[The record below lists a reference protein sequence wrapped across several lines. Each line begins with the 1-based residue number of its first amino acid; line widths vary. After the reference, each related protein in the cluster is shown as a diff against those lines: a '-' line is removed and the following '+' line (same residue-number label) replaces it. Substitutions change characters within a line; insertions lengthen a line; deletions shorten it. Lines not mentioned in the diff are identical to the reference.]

1 MEVDGPDDIRT
12 FEHKDYVPRS
22 RTFIPAAL
30 ADNPFLVD
38 TGYQATL
45 DAMSE
50 PLRPAVRDGNFMA
63 AREDDNWQV
72 IPTVWI
78 LDANERWRLGRG
90 DRPLN
95 CTGLDVAR
103 GGRDDTVIARRH
115 GAWFDELVVVPGK
128 ETPDGPSVAA
138 LAALMLRED
147 AIVAVDT
154 IGIGA
159 DAETALKNAGLPFEA
174 MNGSEKATGHTRDG
188 NFAIYNHRSEMW
200 WRLREAL
207 DPDYGLEV
215 ALPPDPKL
223 QAGLTAPTY
232 SVRPG
237 QPPKI

>member
-1 MEVDGPDDIRT
+1 M
-12 FEHKDYVPRS
+12 
-22 RTFIPAAL
+22 
-30 ADNPFLVD
+30 
-38 TGYQATL
+38 
-45 DAMSE
+45 
-50 PLRPAVRDGNFMA
+50 
-63 AREDDNWQV
+63 
-72 IPTVWI
+72 
-78 LDANERWRLGRG
+78 GRG

-188 NFAIYNHRSEMW
+188 NFAIYNHRSEMR

-223 QAGLTAPTY
+223 
-232 SVRPG
+232 
-237 QPPKI
+237 